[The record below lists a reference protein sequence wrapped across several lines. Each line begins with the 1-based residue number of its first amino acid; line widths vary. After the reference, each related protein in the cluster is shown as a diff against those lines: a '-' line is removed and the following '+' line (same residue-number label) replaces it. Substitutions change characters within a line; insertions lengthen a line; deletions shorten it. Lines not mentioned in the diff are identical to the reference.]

1 MTPGARAAMTIEI
14 LDALAATSKPADRFV
29 DRWFRDRRFAG
40 SGDRREISE
49 LVYAVLRRRAE
60 LAWRTQGLQ
69 GNRALVL
76 AALGLISGWTK
87 DQFEQAFD
95 GGVHRPPPLTQAEL
109 ALIDGIDADRGD
121 NPEMPPDV
129 MGNYPK
135 WLETDLAERF
145 GDGLAEEMA
154 AMNERAP
161 VDLRVNTLKS
171 DRKRVLA
178 ALAAEDI
185 EAEACPLS
193 PLGVRL
199 TGRRRITGTKAF
211 RGGWMEVQ
219 DEAAQLAALLVDA
232 RPDHQIA
239 DVCAGAGGK
248 TLALAAAMENKGQIQ
263 AWDVDAGRLERLR
276 ERAERAGA
284 RNIQTRRISASDAS
298 VFSDRQ
304 ERFDRVL
311 LDLPCSGTGT
321 WRRNPETK
329 WRLDAETL
337 ERQIK
342 RQRAITARAAG
353 MVRPG
358 GRLVYATCSILE
370 RENDEQIAWF
380 LGEQPDFTV
389 VPASTI
395 RPEGVAGEI
404 PGTGDFLKLTPA
416 ANGTDGFFTAVL
428 ERRS

>member
-1 MTPGARAAMTIEI
+1 MTIEI

-60 LAWRTQGLQ
+60 LAWRARDLP

-76 AALGLISGWTK
+76 AALGLVSGWTG
-87 DQFEQAFD
+87 DQIKQAFD
-95 GGVHRPPPLTQAEL
+95 GGIHRPTPLTEAEI
-109 ALIDGIDADRGD
+109 ALVDGIDSGGGHDTD
-121 NPEMPPDV
+121 MPPDV
-129 MGNYPK
+129 VGNYPK
-135 WLETDLAERF
+135 WLEPELAERF
-145 GDGLAEEMA
+145 GGALGVEMA

-171 DRKRVLA
+171 DRTRVLA

-185 EAEACPLS
+185 EAEACSLS

-199 TGRRRITGTKAF
+199 KGRKRITGTKAF
-211 RGGWMEVQ
+211 RGGWMEIQ

-248 TLALAAAMENKGQIQ
+248 TLAMAAAMENKGQIQ

-284 RNIQTRRISASDAS
+284 RNIQTRRISATDGG
-298 VFSDRQ
+298 VFSDRR

-329 WRLDAETL
+329 WRMDADALD
-337 ERQIK
+337 RQIK
-342 RQRAITARAAG
+342 RQRAITSRAAE

-358 GRLVYATCSILE
+358 GRLVYATCSILN
-370 RENDEQIAWF
+370 RENDEQITWF
-380 LGEQPDFTV
+380 LAEHDDFRV
-389 VPASTI
+389 LPAMSI
-395 RPEGVAGEI
+395 RPAGIGDNVPE
-404 PGTGDFLKLTPA
+404 TGDYLKLTPA
-416 ANGTDGFFTAVL
+416 SNGTDGFFTAVL